1 MRKTIAMIPRDAV
14 AFAAGIHAASSR
26 TWDEIA
32 ASVSM
37 VGLGDY
43 DPEILKNAVGSWCLE
58 RTEFI
63 EKDDREVVVVGS
75 REFEIVRNGGR
86 GRPS

>member
-1 MRKTIAMIPRDAV
+1 VKKLVDIPREAV
-14 AFAAGIHAASSR
+14 AFAAGIHAASPR
-26 TWDEIA
+26 NWDEIA

-37 VGLGDY
+37 VGLGDH
-43 DPEILKNAVGSWCLE
+43 DPKVLRTAVGSWCLE

-63 EKDDREVVVVGS
+63 ERDGREVVVVGS
-75 REFEIVRNGGR
+75 REFEIVRGR